1 MYFPID
7 LNQLGS
13 KGRWVPA
20 EPDEVT
26 DEYLCDV
33 AVLHVPAWPADG
45 AGSEVLRGIEVVF
58 HANFCFRYQHWSRN
72 YDVAF
77 LVGEYGMVVG
87 VRDRESIRGG

>member
-7 LNQLGS
+7 LNQLDS

-26 DEYLCDV
+26 DEYLRDL
-33 AVLHVPAWPADG
+33 AALHVPAWPVDG
-45 AGSEVLRGIEVVF
+45 ADSELLRGIEVVF
-58 HANFCFRYQHWSRN
+58 HANFCFRYRNWSRN

-77 LVGEYGMVVG
+77 LVGGDGMVVG
-87 VRDRESIRGG
+87 VRDRRSIRGG